1 MISVVKHCCMQNDS
15 IQMYL
20 WKNKVTPGYNIGKKQ
35 TIKHCFITGN
45 SLLCL
50 LMSTEVD
57 NFLKFSTVPANG
69 KSALYWY
76 TYGSVKII
84 KCDAQVQPK
93 VSHC

>member
-1 MISVVKHCCMQNDS
+1 
-15 IQMYL
+15 
-20 WKNKVTPGYNIGKKQ
+20 
-35 TIKHCFITGN
+35 
-45 SLLCL
+45 
-50 LMSTEVD
+50 MSTEVD